1 MQDYTADKIA
11 ALDSVAKLAAL
22 DTLALQLQIPY
33 LYMGLIMFILAIL
46 VKLSPLP
53 EIDLD

>member
-1 MQDYTADKIA
+1 MKDYTADKIA
-11 ALDSVAKLAAL
+11 ALDSVAKSAAL
-22 DTLALQLQIPY
+22 DTLDLQLQIPY